1 MKRGE
6 IYYIYPRATTGAEIA
21 KGRPGVIVSNDL
33 LNKSRVVEV
42 VFLTTH
48 PKPDLPTHAA
58 INSAS
63 RPSTAVCEQINT
75 VAIERIG
82 DKMGECT
89 PEEMA
94 AIDRALLASLGITRT
109 AHYDRPSSSA
119 LVERLT
125 AERDIY
131 RKLTQDLINKA
142 VL

>member
-33 LNKSRVVEV
+33 LNKSKVVEV

-48 PKPDLPTHAA
+48 PRPDLPTHARV
-58 INSAS
+58 NSAS
-63 RPSTAVCEQINT
+63 RPSIAVCEQINT
-75 VAIERIG
+75 VAVERIG

-89 PEEMA
+89 REEMA
-94 AIDRALLASLGITRT
+94 AIDKALLSSLGIARMV
-109 AHYDRPSSSA
+109 HFDQPSSA
-119 LVERLT
+119 VMVERLT
-125 AERDIY
+125 AERDVY